1 MLKKILIADDSESIR
16 KYLAQVLGELS
27 SAELT
32 FAKDGLEALELVDSG
47 FQPDLALIDINMPRL
62 DGVQL
67 LRCLSER
74 KKSFPIVII
83 SGLSR
88 HLISSIEKLSRH
100 YQLNL
105 LGTIG
110 KPIDVSAL
118 GRILGRLENDG
129 KVQAKVPQMRTYEI
143 LRAID
148 DGGLEPWFQPQI
160 DLSKRELVGLEV
172 LCRLR
177 DKKKGIVPADQFIE
191 TMERSDLIKQV
202 TLELVRDALKK
213 VSMLSTQVNEF
224 TTSFNFSAKMFDDEA
239 FVSEFI
245 NVIND
250 SPVPNELII
259 VEITETSMASRPL
272 KELEGASRIAIAGCG
287 LSIDD
292 FGCGS
297 ATFDRLHSLPF
308 TELKIDKKYL
318 PTGNMREADR
328 ALLESTINMARR
340 LGMQV
345 VVEGVES
352 YAQWE
357 MVQHLGCERAQGFFI
372 SAAMPYSGVSAWIDG
387 WRART

>member
-16 KYLAQVLGELS
+16 AYLAQVLGELS
-27 SAELT
+27 SAELI
-32 FAKDGLEALELVDSG
+32 FAEDGQAALDLVDEG
-47 FQPDLALIDINMPRL
+47 LKPDLALIDINMPRL

-74 KKSFPIVII
+74 KQTFPIVII

-88 HLISSIEKLSRH
+88 HLISSIEVLSRQ

-118 GRILGRLENDG
+118 GRILGRLEQDG
-129 KVQAKVPQMRTYEI
+129 KASAKAPQMRTYEI
-143 LRAID
+143 LRAMEQ
-148 DGGLEPWFQPQI
+148 GGLEPWFQPQI
-160 DLSKRELVGLEV
+160 DLNKRELVGLEV

-177 DKKKGIVPADQFIE
+177 DRKKGIVPPNQFIE

-202 TLELVRDALKK
+202 TLELVRDALDK
-213 VSMLSTQVNEF
+213 VSNLREHTSEF

-245 NVIND
+245 DLIND
-250 SPVPNELII
+250 SSVPNELVI
-259 VEITETSMASRPL
+259 VEITETSTAAKPL
-272 KELEGASRIAIAGCG
+272 SELEGASRIAIAGCG

-318 PTGNMREADR
+318 PTKEMSEADR

-345 VVEGVES
+345 VVEGVET

-372 SAAMPYSGVSAWIDG
+372 SAAMPYSSVCSWIEG

>member
-1 MLKKILIADDSESIR
+1 MLKEILIADDSESIR
-16 KYLAQVLGELS
+16 DYLASVLGELS
-27 SAELT
+27 TAKLT
-32 FAKDGLEALELVDSG
+32 FAEDGIEALALIDG
-47 FQPDLALIDINMPRL
+47 GYRPDLALVDINMPRM

-74 KKSFPIVII
+74 KEAFPIVII

-88 HLISSIEKLSRH
+88 HLISSIEQLSRH
-100 YQLNL
+100 YRLNL
-105 LGTIG
+105 VGSIG

-118 GRILGRLENDG
+118 GRILGRLDVDD
-129 KVQAKVPQMRTYEI
+129 KSLAKPQQMRTYEI
-143 LRAID
+143 LRAIEQ
-148 DGGLEPWFQPQI
+148 GGLEPWFQPQI
-160 DLSKRELVGLEV
+160 DLNKRELVGLEV

-177 DKKKGIVPADQFIE
+177 DQRKGIVPADQFIE
-191 TMERSDLIKQV
+191 TMERSDLIKHV
-202 TLELVRDALKK
+202 TLELVRDALDK
-213 VSMLSTQVNEF
+213 VSSLTGRSSEF
-224 TTSFNFSAKMFDDEA
+224 TTSFNFSAKMFDDDA

-245 NVIND
+245 DVINH
-250 SPVPNELII
+250 SSVPNERII
-259 VEITETSMASRPL
+259 VEITETSMASKPL
-272 KELEGASRIAIAGCG
+272 KELEGAARIAIAGCG

-292 FGCGS
+292 FGCGA

-318 PTGNMREADR
+318 PTESMTEADR

-372 SAAMPYSGVSAWIDG
+372 SAAMPFSGINAWMNG
-387 WRART
+387 WRERT